1 MTVQTLTK
9 TEKKALWYVL
19 FTYYNAEK
27 RVKEHINNL
36 AKNEYRGRIIKAE
49 VPVQKISVS
58 RGGKIKEIEE
68 KIFPGYVFVKAVMT
82 PEVMAVLRR
91 INGVAH
97 FVGGGNEPIS
107 ITPAEVK
114 RARIQDDLSE
124 EFKVGDTVMIA
135 DGPFENF
142 VGKVVKING
151 SNVSVSLNMF
161 GRDIEVIFSEE
172 QLEKLQECG

>member
-1 MTVQTLTK
+1 MTVQTLAK
-9 TEKKALWYVL
+9 SEKKALWYAL

-27 RVKEHINNL
+27 RVKEQINNL

-49 VPVQKISVS
+49 VPVQKITVS
-58 RGGKIKEIEE
+58 RGGKIKEVEE

-82 PEVMAVLRR
+82 PEVMAALRR

-97 FVGGGNEPIS
+97 FVGGGNEPVP

-142 VGKVVKING
+142 IGKIIKIEGRKINI
-151 SNVSVSLNMF
+151 SLSMF
-161 GRDIEVIFSEE
+161 GRDVGIDFSPE
-172 QLEKLQECG
+172 QIKKIQ